1 MKQTALDYLLS
12 ELQNVIELYKT
23 EWEEL
28 DSIVKKAKEMEKEQA
43 QMYATFCLR
52 CMNENL
58 PLIKFED
65 WIKLNVKQEL
75 EKL

>member
-1 MKQTALDYLLS
+1 MNQTALDYLLS

-28 DSIVKKAKEMEKEQA
+28 DSIVKKAKEMEEEQA

-65 WIKLNVKQEL
+65 WIELNIKQEI
-75 EKL
+75 EKS